1 MAPLRALITGAGIA
15 GSSLAFWLAKQGHHV
30 TVIERHPSLR
40 ATGLQIDLRSHG
52 VQVLRLMGLE
62 AAYQAKRC
70 HETGLQ
76 FVDAS
81 GRRRAYFPVS
91 GNNGPGSQGFTTD
104 WEIMRGDLAQL
115 LYEAARKQGA
125 EFVFGQSVTAF
136 EEAKGKVKVHFE
148 DGSGGEF
155 DLMVGA
161 DGQWSRMRRM
171 MFKLPPNAD
180 GVGDGAF
187 NSLGGLYVAYFTVPR
202 PVQDGEEYLATL
214 FVAPG
219 RRGMMT
225 RRHTAER
232 IQVYLGG
239 RTQSERMRSVH
250 ALRGDGVQKQKEA
263 VAELMRDTGYPLVDE
278 ILDTLLADKNSD
290 FYLEQLGVVK
300 LDKWS
305 TESKLV
311 TLVGDAAWAPS
322 ANTGMGTTSAIVGAY
337 VLAGEIAR
345 HCQGRDEST
354 KKGVA
359 AALDAYERTFRPFV
373 DRVQKGVDQESANI
387 WMPGSALGISIMHH
401 LLGWASFFRL
411 DVFAKYIMKDK
422 VRDWELPV
430 YEEMLK
436 H

>member
-1 MAPLRALITGAGIA
+1 MTPLRTLIAGAGVA
-15 GSSLAFWLAKQGHHV
+15 GSSLAFWLSKQGHHA
-30 TVIERHPSLR
+30 TVVERHPALR

-70 HETGLQ
+70 PETGLQ
-76 FVDAS
+76 FVDSS

-91 GNNGPGSQGFTTD
+91 GNSGGGSQGFTTD

-125 EFVFGQSVTAF
+125 EFVFGQSVVRF
-136 EEAKGKVKVHFE
+136 EEVNGKVKVQFE
-148 DGSGGEF
+148 NGSGGEF

-161 DGQWSRMRRM
+161 DGQWSRTRRM
-171 MFKLPPNAD
+171 MFKLPPNED

-187 NSLGGLYVAYFTVPR
+187 HSLGGLYVAYFTVPR
-202 PVQDGEEYLATL
+202 PVQDGEEYMATL

-250 ALRGDGVQKQKEA
+250 ALRGDGVQEQKEA
-263 VAELMRDTGYPLVDE
+263 VAELMRGTGYPLVDE
-278 ILDTLLADKNSD
+278 ILDTLLADENSD
-290 FYLEQLGVVK
+290 FYLEQLGMVK
-300 LDKWS
+300 LDSWS
-305 TESKLV
+305 TVNKLV
-311 TLVGDAAWAPS
+311 TLLGDAAWAPS

-345 HCQGRDEST
+345 HCQGRDGSAGS
-354 KKGVA
+354 GVA
-359 AALDAYERTFRPFV
+359 AALDAYEKAFRPFV
-373 DRVQKGVDQESANI
+373 DQVQKGVDNDSANI
-387 WMPGSALGISIMHH
+387 WMPGSAFGISIMHH

-411 DVFAKYIMKDK
+411 DVFAKYIMKEK
-422 VRDWELPV
+422 VQDWKLPV
-430 YEEMLK
+430 YEEMLRD
-436 H
+436 